1 MTSPDVI
8 PRAEEVLPL
17 IRDSLD
23 ELFLCLDLRMV
34 DIEGAWSV
42 LRSLAAAL
50 HQWSPPIASDGVN
63 SVINIECSRLL
74 FSLGRWR

>member
-8 PRAEEVLPL
+8 TRAKEVLPL

-23 ELFLCLDLRMV
+23 ELFLCLDLRML
-34 DIEGAWSV
+34 DSEGVWSV

-50 HQWSPPIASDGVN
+50 HKWSPKIASDGVN
-63 SVINIECSRLL
+63 PVINNEMKCVLGCY
-74 FSLGRWR
+74 SL